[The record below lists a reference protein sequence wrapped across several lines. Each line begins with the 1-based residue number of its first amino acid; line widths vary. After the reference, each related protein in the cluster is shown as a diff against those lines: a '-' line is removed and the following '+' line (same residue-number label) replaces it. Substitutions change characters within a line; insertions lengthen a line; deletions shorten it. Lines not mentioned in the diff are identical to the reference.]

1 MAPGKLDGLVALVTG
16 ASSGIGKATAIA
28 FSNEGAKVVLAARR
42 EEKLQEVADEITSA
56 GGEAVVVV
64 GDVSTETD
72 CKKMVDTAVDT
83 FGALHVAFNNA
94 GVFRTNLF
102 ADITEESVD
111 KSLSVNVKS
120 LAFCFKY
127 QIPAMAAS
135 AHGKGSIIVNTSVCG
150 LRPTV
155 NPVFTG
161 AGMYAATKAAAEM
174 LMKYAAI
181 EGAASGVRVNSVAP
195 GITETP
201 MVEAPPEAL
210 VSVTETTHV
219 IGRPVQPAEVA
230 KVVTFLASGDAAMVT
245 GSSYV
250 VDGGFTIK
258 A

>member
-1 MAPGKLDGLVALVTG
+1 MAQGKLDGLVALVTG

-28 FSNEGAKVVLAARR
+28 FSKEGAKVVLAARR
-42 EEKLQEVADEITSA
+42 EDKLQEVADEIRSA

-72 CKKMVDTAVDT
+72 CKKIVDTAVDT
-83 FGALHVAFNNA
+83 FGGLHVAFNNA
-94 GVFRTNLF
+94 GVFRTALF
-102 ADITEESVD
+102 ADITEESLD
-111 KSLSVNVKS
+111 ASLNVNVKS

-127 QIPAMAAS
+127 QIPAMAATS
-135 AHGKGSIIVNTSVCG
+135 EGKGSIIVNTSVCA

-161 AGMYAATKAAAEM
+161 AGIYAASKAAAEM

-210 VSVTETTHV
+210 VTVTETTHL
-219 IGRPVQPAEVA
+219 IGRPVQPEEVA

-250 VDGGFTIK
+250 VDGGFTVK